1 MDSAGRKKDGGGW
14 PLMEGEGTTGDV
26 GTFALLLY
34 EDKELQV
41 VFSDLRPW
49 HNGEEVTFENGI
61 FPVSD
66 IDYCHDVEVS
76 AVADLDG
83 DGDCELVVTCSL
95 WEGGYTMVFSQDE
108 QGRYEAVMRS
118 NWGS

>member
-1 MDSAGRKKDGGGW
+1 MR
-14 PLMEGEGTTGDV
+14 TG
-26 GTFALLLY
+26 
-34 EDKELQV
+34 
-41 VFSDLRPW
+41 FS
-49 HNGEEVTFENGI
+49 
-61 FPVSD
+61 PVSD